1 MLEVENIQSPFRYEV
16 RLPDTAN
23 LTPVREQTDIVN
35 DLAEKY
41 DYAQVVFDAVSRTVF
56 IDYVAK
62 ETRGVGCIPGIARAQ
77 KNAVME
83 NAIYKLVC
91 LCEALSA
98 TPTIKLVNGRILECS
113 PISSIKPKCDCDKD
127 DLWNLFADNVNLF
140 LQNADRILGD
150 SRLFLTPVSRKKNC
164 FFSSI
169 ATLGEFIE
177 FWIYCKEN
185 GIESNGYP
193 ICDICGNPMTGSHGC
208 RAVTHNGERVKATLN
223 ISFINLIKL
232 FGSINSRYIGIKSVC
247 KSYTLAEAVNHLKIA
262 SKS

>member
-1 MLEVENIQSPFRYEV
+1 MQVIDEIQSPFRYEK

-23 LTPVREQTDIVN
+23 FTSVREQIDIVN

-41 DYAQVVFDAVSRTVF
+41 DYAQIEFAAVSRTVF

-62 ETRGVGCIPGIARAQ
+62 ETREAGCIPGIARTQ
-77 KNAVME
+77 KNAAME
-83 NAIYKLVC
+83 DAIYKLVC
-91 LCEALSA
+91 LCEALST
-98 TPTIKLVNGRILECS
+98 TPTITLVNGRILECS
-113 PISSIKPKCDCDKD
+113 PVSSIKPKCDSDKE
-127 DLWNLFADNVNLF
+127 DLWNLFADNVNFF

-150 SRLFLTPVSRKKNC
+150 SRLFLTPVSRRKNC

-169 ATLGEFIE
+169 ATLGEYIE

-185 GIESNGYP
+185 GIESKGYP

-208 RAVTHNGERVKATLN
+208 RAVTHNGERIKANLN

-247 KSYTLAEAVNHLKIA
+247 KSYTLAEAVNHLKVA